1 MSTPKVTKLFRL
13 DLDMHRWIEAQAEHR
28 RVSQAQVVRDLIL
41 DAMRAEQEPL
51 PKPESQR
58 EDSE

>member
-1 MSTPKVTKLFRL
+1 MPPKAAKLFYL

-41 DAMRAEQEPL
+41 EAMRAEQDPL
-51 PKPESQR
+51 SEASSEKGPE
-58 EDSE
+58 

>member
-13 DLDMHRWIEAQAEHR
+13 DLDMHYWIEAQAGYR

-41 DAMRAEQEPL
+41 EAMREEPL
-51 PKPESQR
+51 PETPEKGGR
-58 EDSE
+58 E

>member
-13 DLDMHRWIEAQAEHR
+13 DLDMHHWIEAQAEHR

-41 DAMRAEQEPL
+41 AAMRENPL
-51 PKPESQR
+51 PKVAPKR
-58 EDSE
+58 GSE